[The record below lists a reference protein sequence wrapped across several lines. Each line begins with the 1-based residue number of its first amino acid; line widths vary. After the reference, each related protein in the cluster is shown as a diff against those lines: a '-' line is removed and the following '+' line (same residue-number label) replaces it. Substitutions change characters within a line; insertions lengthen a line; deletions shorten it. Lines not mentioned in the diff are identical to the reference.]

1 MRRTPALLA
10 GLAALACATAARA
23 GQPAT
28 PAAGPLTNAR
38 LLQVTLTV
46 RDVDRAVAFYTGT
59 LGLKELFRGGG
70 AAFLDAGGARLRL
83 EKGQAPA
90 ASGSVELYF
99 DDPGL
104 SRAGPLAARGVKF
117 IGPPETVQR
126 LAASDLQLL
135 EFTDPDGNAL
145 ALMGEVARPR

>member
-1 MRRTPALLA
+1 MSRTYALIA
-10 GLAALACATAARA
+10 GLAALACATTVSA
-23 GQPAT
+23 QPPASR
-28 PAAGPLTNAR
+28 AAGPLTGAH
-38 LLQVTLTV
+38 LTQITLTV
-46 RDVDRAVAFYTGT
+46 RDVDRAVAFYSGT

-83 EKGQAPA
+83 EKSQTPA

-126 LAASDLQLL
+126 LATADLQLL